1 MTSKQP
7 KPLRW
12 LAFPLMEP
20 VSAVPAKG
28 SASRSRASQDK
39 GLRAGLSGAGMEKWR
54 LNASA
59 AQPERL
65 VLAATSKKDLA

>member
-1 MTSKQP
+1 MTSTRAKLLQGQD
-7 KPLRW
+7 
-12 LAFPLMEP
+12 FPAMEALSLP
-20 VSAVPAKG
+20 PADG
-28 SASRSRASQDK
+28 SASRSRVSQDK